1 MNALLFCQ
9 PSRSNYFVTFL
20 PALAKLWE
28 VFVFVS
34 VFVCCVVFVS
44 NCLSIYLV
52 TFLPALSRICVSKD
66 VFVFASVYAFVLF
79 CQQLPLYLPG
89 DLLPRLG
96 QHIEPLLSADQSI
109 AICVS
114 PAKFGSSSQVRLFF
128 TSIGG
133 TWNQIKI
140 FFTRTFKEFV
150 ATCQNVLSRCCPSS
164 PPLPSV
170 SSAASSLSRSSRF
183 LSFNRSNAMFAIRLS
198 PSPLGPRSHLPLT
211 TLTGLTNTNSGGH

>member
-1 MNALLFCQ
+1 MYLYLLRCL
-9 PSRSNYFVTFL
+9 RLYC
-20 PALAKLWE
+20 
-28 VFVFVS
+28 S
-34 VFVCCVVFVS
+34 VN
-44 NCLSIYLV
+44 NC
-52 TFLPALSRICVSKD
+52 
-66 VFVFASVYAFVLF
+66 
-79 CQQLPLYLPG
+79 LYLPG
-89 DLLPRLG
+89 DLLARLG

-109 AICVS
+109 TICVS

-170 SSAASSLSRSSRF
+170 SSAASSLSRSLRF
-183 LSFNRSNAMFAIRLS
+183 FSFNRANVCFSVLRLS
-198 PSPLGPRSHLPLT
+198 LT
-211 TLTGLTNTNSGGH
+211 TWSLGGTFT